1 MDVFVLMFC
10 VMRLPRL
17 IAKNKTSARHSLTL
31 NVWLVKHARHSFR
44 IPGIPFAEKLF
55 CNASEEICP
64 PVAINPA
71 RGLAAIPQRQPP
83 QLPDAPDRA
92 GGLSDG
98 LSPFP
103 DGNGSSC
110 GRAAAGASAALVGLG
125 YGFRRGTDSAP
136 AGASTGVWAYA
147 GSVPFVPKF
156 FGRRY
161 SGYADRTPRMG
172 AARRLMASQPG

>member
-1 MDVFVLMFC
+1 MFC

-136 AGASTGVWAYA
+136 AGHQPAYGHMPVA
-147 GSVPFVPKF
+147 YLSYQNSLVGDIPAMLIAHHGWGP
-156 FGRRY
+156 R
-161 SGYADRTPRMG
+161 AD
-172 AARRLMASQPG
+172 